1 MRGIVY
7 LVYGKGGGAFVGA
20 SNSSG
25 TIGGASGVGISG
37 PSTNSGWNVG
47 VGLEYAFWG
56 GWSAKAEYD
65 YVAAEQ
71 RDLYGGIRRA
81 CAVRGDVIN
90 ANNRVINLVLVG
102 INYKFGPWW

>member
-1 MRGIVY
+1 MTATATATINSRWLTLVDARLGY
-7 LVYGKGGGAFVGA
+7 AWDRLLVYGKGGGAFAGA

-25 TIGGASGVGISG
+25 TVGGASGVGISG

-65 YVAAEQ
+65 YVRLNSASYTVASGAPAPFAAT
-71 RDLYGGIRRA
+71 
-81 CAVRGDVIN
+81 
-90 ANNRVINLVLVG
+90 
-102 INYKFGPWW
+102 